1 MIREYLRFRKL
12 KRQLELADKK
22 VKYYTDEIVH
32 YRHNYDEQGLNGL
45 LKMQNFWMNEHSD
58 IVKELLK

>member
-12 KRQLELADKK
+12 KKELAIADKK

-32 YRHNYDEQGLNGL
+32 CRHNYDEQGLNEL
-45 LKMQNFWMNEHSD
+45 LKMQNLWMNTHSD

>member
-12 KRQLELADKK
+12 KRELEFADKK

-32 YRHNYDEQGLNGL
+32 YRPNYDEQGLNEL
-45 LKMQNFWMNEHSD
+45 LKMQNFWMNTHSD